1 MWWYWWIKSFQ
12 LNLITEV
19 SKEHEMLIFS
29 YYLLLRLTQNRF
41 RPLAFSM
48 ILDPN
53 LDDLIIIAKEEKYIK
68 KMKL

>member
-1 MWWYWWIKSFQ
+1 
-12 LNLITEV
+12 
-19 SKEHEMLIFS
+19 MLIFP
-29 YYLLLRLTQNRF
+29 YYLLLCLTQNRL

-53 LDDLIIIAKEEKYIK
+53 LDDLITISKEERYIK